1 MCQRSSQ
8 QTILF
13 ARYRLIWTTQIN
25 LAPQNKK
32 STIFYFT
39 ACSQY
44 FNLGF
49 FWAMNVSECFGT
61 ADPHSSHVARLWQQ
75 NCFTNW
81 GESFWMSPCKLI
93 SGDVFCLFCS
103 CSCTQVTP
111 VTALTRL
118 KSDRVS
124 ATQVQPGPLSCS
136 LCPPRYPLGP
146 LFGPRST
153 T

>member
-1 MCQRSSQ
+1 
-8 QTILF
+8 
-13 ARYRLIWTTQIN
+13 
-25 LAPQNKK
+25 
-32 STIFYFT
+32 
-39 ACSQY
+39 
-44 FNLGF
+44 
-49 FWAMNVSECFGT
+49 MNVSECFGT

-103 CSCTQVTP
+103 CGCTQVAP

-146 LFGPRST
+146 LFAPPQYHLDPLSRPRFPLWSPHVLPQPSRPWSPPPWSCLSALT
-153 T
+153 PCVSPSFFQCNA